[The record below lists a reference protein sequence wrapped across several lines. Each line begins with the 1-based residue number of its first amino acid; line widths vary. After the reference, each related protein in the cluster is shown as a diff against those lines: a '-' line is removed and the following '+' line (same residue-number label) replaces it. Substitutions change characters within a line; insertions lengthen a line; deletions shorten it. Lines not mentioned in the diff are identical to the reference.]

1 MEGGF
6 DPDCRRCM
14 PWNEIESGTYD
25 ERINA
30 VRTLIRLRKTKKAC
44 KSEKIIWQN
53 TGHARVIGYRKEME
67 GEPAVEVR
75 LNASKEKVKLPEC
88 REMLFS
94 YGVENGWLMPDGVC
108 IFSV

>member
-1 MEGGF
+1 
-6 DPDCRRCM
+6 M

-88 REMLFS
+88 REMLFPMAWKTAGS
-94 YGVENGWLMPDGVC
+94 CRTEYAFFLYRAVPKC
-108 IFSV
+108 AY